1 MFRSLRICPNFL
13 AKIFH
18 SLWTSPSCL
27 AMIFLAKMVLDMKE
41 EQDRGSKELDTED
54 MVGTLWDMVDMV

>member
-1 MFRSLRICPNFL
+1 MRICPNFL

-18 SLWTSPSCL
+18 SLWTCPGCL
-27 AMIFLAKMVLDMKE
+27 ATIFLAEMVLDMKE